1 MSIPDDALQTLP
13 ELDAS
18 AIEQQIRDGDLLLCS
33 GHHAFSHLIR
43 WATKSPWSHVAMAMR
58 ADPIGRVMVLE
69 SIEKIGVRTVPFQT
83 FVFGEEGLRP
93 YPGKIVLARHAKIA
107 AAARGDIHKIAGFA
121 VDQLGD
127 PFDPGEVLKIAA
139 RVALGSLQQKMP
151 KAMKSRGEYIC
162 SEYVAACFEQIGVR
176 PPWDGRGF
184 IAPCDFAA
192 DPDVSAIAQVRMP
205 TRTQARAEA
214 QRKRK

>member
-1 MSIPDDALQTLP
+1 MSIPDEALQTLP

-33 GHHAFSHLIR
+33 GHHAFSRLIR

-58 ADPIGRVMVLE
+58 ADPVGRVMVLE
-69 SIEKIGVRTVPFQT
+69 SVEKIGVRTVPFKT
-83 FVFGEEGLRP
+83 FAFGEEGLRP
-93 YPGKIVLARHAKIA
+93 YPGKIVLARHAKLA
-107 AAARGDIHKIAGFA
+107 VAPRDDILKIASFA
-121 VDQLGD
+121 IDQLGD
-127 PFDPGEVLKIAA
+127 PFDPAEVLRIAA
-139 RVALGSLQQKMP
+139 RVALGRLDQKTPQM
-151 KAMKSRGEYIC
+151 MKPRGEYIC

-205 TRTQARAEA
+205 TKAQARAEA